1 MTETLRQTNPRT
13 ASRTAARAA
22 VVAAAAAAA
31 IVVYAV
37 AVPLL
42 GLDVRVPAGPG
53 SADTVGL
60 GWEPV
65 IVTAV
70 AAALAGWG
78 LLAVLERFTRRA
90 RAVWTAVAVAVYLL
104 TLPYLPSFSATERVV
119 LALIHT
125 ALAVVLV
132 VGLRRV

>member
-1 MTETLRQTNPRT
+1 MTEALPQTNPRT

-42 GLDVRVPAGPG
+42 GLDVRVPASPG
-53 SADTVGL
+53 SADTVKL
-60 GWEPV
+60 AWEPV

-70 AAALAGWG
+70 AAALAGWA
-78 LLAVLERFTRRA
+78 LLAVLERLTRRA
-90 RAVWTAVAVAVYLL
+90 RAIWTAVAVAVYLV
-104 TLPYLPSFSATERVV
+104 TLPYLPSFSATDRVV

-125 ALAVVLV
+125 ALAGVLI